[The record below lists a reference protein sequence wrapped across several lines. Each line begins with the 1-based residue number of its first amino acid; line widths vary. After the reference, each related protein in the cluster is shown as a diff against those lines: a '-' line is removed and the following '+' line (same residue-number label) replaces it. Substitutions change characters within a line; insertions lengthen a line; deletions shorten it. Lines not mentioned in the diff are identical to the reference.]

1 MDRSVLRVLLNLGPS
16 HNLGAGYIWGP
27 NRDFGGVCPPPNV
40 EPPLAV

>member
-16 HNLGAGYIWGP
+16 HNLGAGYIWG
-27 NRDFGGVCPPPNV
+27 RFRGRVPPPDV